1 MAINVFLQSVHNSE
15 MISTFFIAEGELVNE
30 IIALV
35 EGDRLVPENIRTL
48 ALKAI
53 AVQVRTSISVTSGC
67 KMMTCTIPV
76 LEVPQNQPMCPAI
89 CKSA

>member
-53 AVQVRTSISVTSGC
+53 AVQVRTSISATRGLRLMIC
-67 KMMTCTIPV
+67 MILV
-76 LEVPQNQPMCPAI
+76 LETPRI
-89 CKSA
+89 SANERCHL